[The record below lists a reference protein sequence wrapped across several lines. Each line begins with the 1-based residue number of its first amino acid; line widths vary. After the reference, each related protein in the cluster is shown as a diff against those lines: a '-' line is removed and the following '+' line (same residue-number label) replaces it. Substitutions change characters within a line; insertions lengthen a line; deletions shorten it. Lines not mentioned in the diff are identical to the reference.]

1 MSYPGR
7 SPRCFGASK
16 LGVWQRTLNTV
27 EKSAEGIVGGAP
39 AEGPNDERRRTV
51 TKRDGIASDHL
62 NNQAVGNP
70 QDEPVAGSS
79 GQPESIHTQALLAQ
93 VLDRANLQRA
103 LKQVRRN
110 KGAPGIDGMTVD
122 ELPEY
127 LKHHWPEIRAQLTA
141 GSYRPQPVKRVDI
154 PKPDGKTRPLG
165 IPTVLDRFIQQAIA
179 QVVSAQWE
187 PHFHDHSY
195 GFRPGRS
202 AHQAVREVQANI
214 REGYGWVVDMDLQAF
229 FDRVNHDRLMARL
242 KRRGIETD
250 LLRLINRYLKAGV
263 SVAGH
268 IEATTLGVPQG
279 GPLSPVLANV
289 VLDELD
295 WELDR
300 RGHRFARY
308 ADDCNILVR
317 SQRAGE
323 RVMASVTRYVGDTLR
338 LTVNPL
344 KSAVDRPMNR
354 KFLGFTVSRNG
365 ARLKVADK
373 AIEKL
378 KDRVRELT
386 RRTRGTSIGALVAE
400 LRQTLLGWKA
410 YFGIAEVLSPLREI
424 DKWVRRKLRCYLW
437 KQWGPSGYRELR
449 KRGVTVRDAWN
460 TSKSAHGPWRLSKT
474 PALAIA
480 LPLRFFESLGLP
492 SLAPR

>member
-1 MSYPGR
+1 M
-7 SPRCFGASK
+7 
-16 LGVWQRTLNTV
+16 
-27 EKSAEGIVGGAP
+27 
-39 AEGPNDERRRTV
+39 
-51 TKRDGIASDHL
+51 
-62 NNQAVGNP
+62 P

-79 GQPESIHTQALLAQ
+79 GHPEPIHPQALLAQ
-93 VLDRANLQRA
+93 VLERANLQRA

-122 ELPEY
+122 ELPGY
-127 LKHHWPEIRAQLTA
+127 LFHHWLEIRAQLEA
-141 GSYRPQPVKRVDI
+141 GSYRPRPVKRVEI
-154 PKPDGKTRPLG
+154 FKETGKTRPLG
-165 IPTVLDRFIQQAIA
+165 IPTVVDRFIQQAIA

-187 PHFHDHSY
+187 PHFHRHSY
-195 GFRPGRS
+195 GFRPQRS

-214 REGYGWVVDMDLQAF
+214 RAGHGWVVDIDLQAF
-229 FDRVNHDRLMARL
+229 FDRVNHDRLMVRL
-242 KRRGIETD
+242 KSRCPDAD
-250 LLRLINRYLKAGV
+250 LLRLVNRFLKAGV
-263 SVAGH
+263 SVEGN
-268 IEATTLGVPQG
+268 IEPTHMGVPQG

-308 ADDCNILVR
+308 ADDCNILVK
-317 SQRAGE
+317 SKRAGE

-338 LTVNPL
+338 LTVNRL

-354 KFLGFTVSRNG
+354 KFLGFTASRNG

-373 AIEKL
+373 AIDKL

-386 RRTRGTSIGALVAE
+386 RRTRGTSIGAIVAE
-400 LRQTLLGWKA
+400 LRETLLGWKA
-410 YFGIAEVLSPLREI
+410 YFGIAEVLSPLRDI

-437 KQWGPSGYRELR
+437 KQWGPAGYRELR
-449 KRGVTVRDAWN
+449 KRGVSVREAWN
-460 TSKSAHGPWRLSKT
+460 TSKPAHGPWRLSKT
-474 PALAIA
+474 PALTVA
-480 LPLRFFESLGLP
+480 LPLRFFETLGLP

>member
-1 MSYPGR
+1 M
-7 SPRCFGASK
+7 K
-16 LGVWQRTLNTV
+16 LGRWQRRLNTA
-27 EKSAEGIVGGAP
+27 EKSAEGIVGGATV
-39 AEGPNDERRRTV
+39 EGPNDERRRNV
-51 TKRDGIASDHL
+51 TKRDGNASDHPS
-62 NNQAVGNP
+62 NRAAATP
-70 QDEPVAGSS
+70 QDELAAGSS
-79 GQPESIHTQALLAQ
+79 GQPESIHTQALYAQ
-93 VLDRANLQRA
+93 VFERGNLQRA

-127 LKHHWPEIRAQLTA
+127 LKHHWLEIRAQLDA
-141 GSYRPQPVKRVDI
+141 GTYRPQPVLRVEI
-154 PKPDGKTRPLG
+154 PKGDGKTRPLG
-165 IPTVLDRFIQQAIA
+165 IPTVVDRFIQQAIA
-179 QVVSAQWE
+179 QVISAHWE
-187 PHFHDHSY
+187 PHFHRHSY
-195 GFRPGRS
+195 GFRPQRS

-214 REGYGWVVDMDLQAF
+214 HAGYGWVVDMDLQAF

-242 KRRGIETD
+242 KSRCPDAD
-250 LLRLINRYLKAGV
+250 LLRLVNRFLKAGV
-263 SVAGH
+263 SVEGRVVPTH
-268 IEATTLGVPQG
+268 LGVPQG

-308 ADDCNILVR
+308 ADDCNILVG
-317 SQRAGE
+317 SKRAGK

-338 LTVNPL
+338 LTVNQS
-344 KSAVDRPMNR
+344 KSAVDRPMDR

-365 ARLKVADK
+365 AKLKVADK

-410 YFGIAEVLSPLREI
+410 YFGIADVLSPLREI

-437 KQWGPSGYRELR
+437 KQWGPAGYRELR
-449 KRGVTVRDAWN
+449 KRGVTVREAWN

-474 PALAIA
+474 PALAFA
-480 LPLRFFESLGLP
+480 LPLRFFINLGLP

>member
-1 MSYPGR
+1 M
-7 SPRCFGASK
+7 K

-27 EKSAEGIVGGAP
+27 EKSAEGIVGGAT

-51 TKRDGIASDHL
+51 TKRDGTASDHPS
-62 NNQAVGNP
+62 NRAAATP
-70 QDEPVAGSS
+70 QDELAAGSS
-79 GQPESIHTQALLAQ
+79 GQPESIHTQALYAQ
-93 VLDRANLQRA
+93 VVERGNLQRA

-127 LKHHWPEIRAQLTA
+127 LKHHWLEIRAQLDA
-141 GSYRPQPVKRVDI
+141 GTYRPQPVLRVEI
-154 PKPDGKTRPLG
+154 PKGDGKTRPLG
-165 IPTVLDRFIQQAIA
+165 IPTVVDRFIQQAIA
-179 QVVSAQWE
+179 QVISAHWE
-187 PHFHDHSY
+187 PHFHRHSY
-195 GFRPGRS
+195 GFRPQRS

-214 REGYGWVVDMDLQAF
+214 HAGYGWVVDMDLQAF

-242 KRRGIETD
+242 KSRCPDAD
-250 LLRLINRYLKAGV
+250 LLRLVNRFLKAGV
-263 SVAGH
+263 SVEGRVVPTH
-268 IEATTLGVPQG
+268 LGVPQG

-308 ADDCNILVR
+308 ADDCNILVG
-317 SQRAGE
+317 SKRAGK

-338 LTVNPL
+338 LTVNQS
-344 KSAVDRPMNR
+344 KSAVDRPMDR

-365 ARLKVADK
+365 AKLKVADK

-437 KQWGPSGYRELR
+437 KQWGPAGYRELR
-449 KRGVTVRDAWN
+449 KRGVTVREAWN

-474 PALAIA
+474 PALAFA
-480 LPLRFFESLGLP
+480 LPLRFFIDLGLH